1 MVDRAGRWCCMTE
14 QHQADLP
21 TTCLPTWDIGELP
34 EPKPLGWSNLAGF
47 IGPGIVM
54 CGIQIGGGE
63 WLFGPAITAKYGGG
77 LMWIATVAIVCQVF
91 YNVECG
97 RYALYTGEPVFT
109 GFLRTRPGPGFW
121 VSIAVLLSLGSL
133 IPGLS
138 TNAAVLITSMYLDR
152 PPTADDAVIVNSI
165 AYACLALVVLPVL
178 VGGKVYN
185 VLQVVMTAKVF
196 VVLGFCLFVGIFFV
210 SAQGWIDVFGGFLK
224 FGNVPVDDGTGGER
238 VVNAF
243 AHLAEHGEL
252 PVIALTSVAVLG
264 AFAGYAGGGG
274 LSNST
279 YSNFVR
285 DKGWGMG
292 SQVGAIASA
301 VGGRN
306 VSLSHI
312 GKVFVIN
319 DENLRKWRGWW
330 RYILTDQF
338 FIWMPGCFMGMA
350 LPALL
355 SIEFAASSPM
365 YGQQLEYAQSL
376 IAADGIRHA
385 PGLSASSRE
394 LLWTLTL
401 IVGLMVFLPSQM
413 SIVDDISR
421 RWTDIIWSSNR
432 RIRSRL
438 KPHQASRIYYSILA
452 IYVLWSFISATI
464 FLMFGDAPRLMVL
477 VIANLNNVALGVT
490 AFHVLWLNRN
500 LLPEPL
506 RPRWY
511 NQLGICACGVFYC
524 GIAVLVFCARIL
536 PLLIN

>member
-1 MVDRAGRWCCMTE
+1 MS
-14 QHQADLP
+14 DLP
-21 TTCLPTWDIGELP
+21 KTCLPTWDIAELP
-34 EPKPLGWSNLAGF
+34 EPKPLGLRNLAGF

-109 GFLRTRPGPGFW
+109 GFMRTRPGPGFW
-121 VSIAVLLSLGSL
+121 IGFAMLLSIGTL

-138 TNAAVLITSMYLDR
+138 TNAAVLITSMILDR
-152 PPTADDAVIVNSI
+152 PPTPDDAVLVNTI
-165 AYACLALVVLPVL
+165 AYLCLGLVVLPVL

-185 VLQVVMTAKVF
+185 MLQLVMTAKVF
-196 VVLGFCLFVGIFFV
+196 TVLGFCLFIGVFFV
-210 SAQGWIDVFGGFLK
+210 SWRGWFDVFSGFLK
-224 FGNVPVDDGTGGER
+224 FGNVPVDDGHGSEQ

-243 AHLAEHGEL
+243 SHWIEHGEF
-252 PVIALTSVAVLG
+252 PVIAMTSIAVLG

-301 VGGRN
+301 VGGHN
-306 VSLSHI
+306 ISLSHI
-312 GKVFVIN
+312 GKVFVVN
-319 DENLRKWRGWW
+319 DDNLRKWKGWW
-330 RYILTDQF
+330 KYILADQC
-338 FIWMPGCFMGMA
+338 FIWMPGCVMGMA

-355 SIEFAASSPM
+355 SIEFASSSPM
-365 YGQQLEYAQSL
+365 FGQDLAYAQSL
-376 IAADGIRHA
+376 ISADGIRHA
-385 PGLSASSRE
+385 PGLADSTRE
-394 LLWTLTL
+394 LLWIATLF
-401 IVGLMVFLPSQM
+401 VGIMVFLPSQM
-413 SIVDDISR
+413 AIVDDFAR
-421 RWTDIIWSSNR
+421 RWTDIIWSSIP
-432 RIRSRL
+432 RIRDRFEA
-438 KPHQASRIYYSILA
+438 HQASRIYYTILA
-452 IYVLWSFISATI
+452 CYILWSFISATI

-477 VIANLNNVALGVT
+477 VIANLNNVALGLT
-490 AFHVLWLNRN
+490 SFHVLWINRSF
-500 LLPEPL
+500 LPPPL

-511 NQLGICACGVFYC
+511 SQVGIFACGIFYC
-524 GIAVLVFCARIL
+524 GMAVLVFCVNIL
-536 PLLIN
+536 PLITG

>member
-1 MVDRAGRWCCMTE
+1 MNDE
-14 QHQADLP
+14 QKKVNPDLP
-21 TTCLPTWDIGELP
+21 KTCLPTWEMAELP
-34 EPKPLGWSNLAGF
+34 EPKPLGLHNLAGF

-77 LMWIATVAIVCQVF
+77 LMWIATVAILCQVF
-91 YNVECG
+91 YNIECG

-109 GFLRTRPGPGFW
+109 GFMRTRPGPGFW
-121 VSIAVLLSLGSL
+121 IGVAMLLSLGSF

-138 TNAAVLITSMYLDR
+138 TNAAVLIASLYLDR
-152 PPTADDAVIVNSI
+152 PPTPDDAFLVNSL
-165 AYACLALVVLPVL
+165 AYLCLGLVVLPVL

-185 VLQVVMTAKVF
+185 MLQIIMTAKVF
-196 VVLGFCLFVGIFFV
+196 IVLTFCLFIGVFFV
-210 SAQGWIDVFGGFLK
+210 SSQGWIDVFSGFLK
-224 FGNVPVDDGTGGER
+224 FGNVPVDDGKGGET

-243 AHLAEHGEL
+243 THYFEHGEF
-252 PVIALTSVAVLG
+252 PVVALTNIAILG

-279 YSNFVR
+279 YSNFIR

-306 VSLSHI
+306 VTLSHI

-319 DENLRKWRGWW
+319 EDNLRKWKGWW
-330 RYILTDQF
+330 KYILTDQF
-338 FIWMPGCFMGMA
+338 FIWMPGCIMGMA

-355 SIEFAASSPM
+355 SIEFATSSPM
-365 YGQQLEYAQSL
+365 FGQDLPYAQSL
-376 IAADGIRHA
+376 ISADGIRHA
-385 PGLSASSRE
+385 SGINETTRE
-394 LLWTLTL
+394 LLWTVTL
-401 IVGLMVFLPSQM
+401 LVGLMVFLPSQM
-413 SIVDDISR
+413 SIVDDVAR
-421 RWTDIIWSSNR
+421 RWTDIIWSSNQKVR
-432 RIRSRL
+432 ERL
-438 KPHQASRIYYSILA
+438 EPHQASRIYYLILFC
-452 IYVLWSFISATI
+452 YVLWSFISATI
-464 FLMFGDAPRLMVL
+464 FLAYGDAPKLMVI

-500 LLPEPL
+500 FLPKPL

-511 NQLGICACGVFYC
+511 NQIGIGACGLFYC
-524 GIAVLVFCARIL
+524 GMALLVFCANIL
-536 PLLIN
+536 PLIIN